1 MIAAL
6 MALMGIGSKL
16 AEIKGNNKTLT
27 SQAQGLA
34 TQAATQVR
42 SDLSVLSLREQQAG
56 SQISLE
62 QVRRFRQ
69 GVRERGTLAS
79 RLADSGVGGGTSI
92 RDAVASVIQ
101 EEQDVATLET
111 NRTWMESQSAL
122 EKKAAVTRG
131 QSAINQS
138 QGLLDQR
145 TTGVGGV
152 LQLIGAGVS
161 GYSQGTMLE
170 PMSAGKIPKAVTPR
184 ATTYSH
190 SNVGVQ

>member
-6 MALMGIGSKL
+6 MALMGVGSKL
-16 AEIKGNNKTLT
+16 MEIRGTNKTLT

-42 SDLSVLSLREQQAG
+42 SDLSILNLREQQTG

-111 NRTWMESQSAL
+111 NRTWMESQSEL

-131 QSAINQS
+131 QSGINQA

-145 TTGVGGV
+145 TTGTSGV

-161 GYSQGTMLE
+161 GYSQGTMLA
-170 PMSAGKIPKAVTPR
+170 PMSTTKTPR
-184 ATTYSH
+184 LTKDTVAWE
-190 SNVGVQ
+190 G